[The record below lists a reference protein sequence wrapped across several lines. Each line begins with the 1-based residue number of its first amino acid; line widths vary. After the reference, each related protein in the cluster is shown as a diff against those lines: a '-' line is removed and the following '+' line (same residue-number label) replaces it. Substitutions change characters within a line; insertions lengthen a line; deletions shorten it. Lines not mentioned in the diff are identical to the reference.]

1 MMPLFFTLALVA
13 QCALVTGQILLK
25 RAVALP
31 FRTRRRRA
39 AAFARA
45 IACMT
50 LYFFIWLGVAGYIP
64 LSQLAPFDALGPL
77 LLVAA
82 VHVILHERFS
92 PRAWI
97 GISLIL
103 LGITVIALS

>member
-1 MMPLFFTLALVA
+1 MIPLFFILALFA

-31 FRTRRRRA
+31 YPSRRRRA

-45 IACMT
+45 IAFMT
-50 LYFFIWLGVAGYIP
+50 LYFFIWLAVAGYIP
-64 LSQLAPFDALGPL
+64 LTQLAPFDALGPL

-82 VHVILHERFS
+82 VQLTLHERLPF
-92 PRAWI
+92 RAWL
-97 GISLIL
+97 GIAFIL
-103 LGITVIALS
+103 LGVTLISLS